1 LPGLNATGYASYL
14 RPALSRI
21 AQHCPDVRQGFLAP
35 ATCLEIRNAMNQ
47 GVAEPAEVFD
57 TGATLDVSTRRATSI
72 DIDPVTLDVVEAML
86 DRARPAIGVACQTPV
101 EGREGPA
108 FLRYEPGGFYRRHR
122 DRASDAEWPGAA
134 RRLISVVVFLNSS
147 SSEPTPGEFGGG
159 ELLIFPEPPG
169 GVGTTEP
176 MVIVPQQGTLV
187 AFHASMLHEVRPV
200 RRGTRDVIVDWYC

>member
-134 RRLISVVVFLNSS
+134 RRLI
-147 SSEPTPGEFGGG
+147 
-159 ELLIFPEPPG
+159 FPEPPG